1 MNDFDKVA
9 TTPLDEWI
17 EFLKTGQISD
27 KATAEGLAEARE
39 CLRVDSLSD
48 QDKRAYVRHMESIRH
63 MKSIF
68 DTSHYEGYEEGI
80 AEGRAEG
87 KAQGIVEGRAEG
99 RAEGEL
105 EKSLEIARNL
115 LSLGIPVSQVLKA
128 TGLTQEQI
136 NKI

>member
-9 TTPLDEWI
+9 TTSLDEWI
-17 EFLKTGQISD
+17 DFLKTGKISD

-80 AEGRAEG
+80 AEGRAQGIAEGRAEG
-87 KAQGIVEGRAEG
+87 KAQGIVEG

-115 LSLGIPVSQVLKA
+115 SFLWH
-128 TGLTQEQI
+128 TCLTSVESYQG
-136 NKI
+136 